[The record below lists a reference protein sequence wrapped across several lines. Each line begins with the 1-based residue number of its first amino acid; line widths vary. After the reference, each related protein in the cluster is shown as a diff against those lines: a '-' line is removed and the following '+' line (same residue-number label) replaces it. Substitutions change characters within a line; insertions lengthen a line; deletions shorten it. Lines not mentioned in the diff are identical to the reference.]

1 MFARQFATTHRM
13 RLECLFSVILATL
26 RRNLERRILRFRRTL
41 SVLAN
46 HLISRS
52 NAFVT
57 SKTDTSSLR
66 RLISSLSPVATDKQL
81 VRFGPPGDGGY
92 LIPDDLRGIEACF
105 SPGVSVVSGFEKQC
119 AEAGMAVYL
128 ADASVES
135 AVESHPR
142 FAFTKK
148 FIGVTRDDTFMTIDD
163 WVAGSLPDTTS
174 DLLLQ
179 IDIEG
184 YEYEVF
190 LGMSDALLRRFRI
203 IVAEFHGLDQLWNRS
218 WFAITSRAFEK
229 VTQTHAC
236 VHIHPNN
243 RSGALKMRGIE
254 IPRAAEFTFLRRDR
268 ILRSSPATN
277 FPHLLDQDNAT
288 NARLPLPA
296 CWVNAGASV
305 SRR

>member
-1 MFARQFATTHRM
+1 
-13 RLECLFSVILATL
+13 
-26 RRNLERRILRFRRTL
+26 LRFGRRL
-41 SVLAN
+41 SLLAN
-46 HLISRS
+46 HLIDRS
-52 NAFVT
+52 NVFLT
-57 SKTDTSSLR
+57 SRTDASSLR
-66 RLISSLSPVATDKQL
+66 RLISSLSPVTTDKQL

-105 SPGVSVVSGFEKQC
+105 SPGVSVVSGFERQC

-128 ADASVES
+128 ADASVEG
-135 AVESHPR
+135 AIESHPR

-148 FIGVTRDDTFMTIDD
+148 FIGVTRNDIFTTLDD
-163 WVAGSLPDTTS
+163 WVAESLPGATS

-179 IDIEG
+179 IDVEG

-203 IVAEFHGLDQLWNRS
+203 IVAEFHGLEQLWNRP
-218 WFAITSRAFEK
+218 WFDIASRAFEK

-243 RSGALKMRGIE
+243 CSGALKMGGIE
-254 IPRAAEFTFLRRDR
+254 IPEVAEFTFLRRDR
-268 ILRSSPATN
+268 ILRSSPAMS

-288 NARLPLPA
+288 SAPLTLPA
-296 CWVNAGASV
+296 CWVNAGEPGT
-305 SRR
+305 RME